1 MALLLYTNFKLFM
14 NRNLILGIACLLAV
28 SFLNAQEETP
38 ATPTNWPHLDLQDDG
53 YPGMSTYKAYSQL
66 LEGKASQTVVV
77 AIIDSGVDAE
87 HEDLA
92 EVMWV
97 NEDEIPG
104 NGIDDDN
111 NGYIDDIHGWNFIGG
126 ANGESVNGENL
137 EIIRLYRQLKERFEG
152 ADVSKL
158 SKSARRDYET
168 YKEYEEII
176 ENKRNDLQPNVMLYS
191 RTLDMMDALI
201 EEIGKEPADIKLADV
216 DKYKEAEG
224 NVGKAAQ
231 FMSGIMSK
239 GESFDG
245 VYEQVDGAAHYFN
258 DSYNYNWNPDFDA
271 REIVGDNPAD
281 LDDRNYG
288 NNDVEGP
295 DALHGTHVAGIVAA
309 VRGNDIGM
317 DGVADNVR
325 IMSVRAVPN
334 GDERDKD
341 VANAIRY
348 AVDNGATIINMSF
361 GKGYSPYKDAVDAAV
376 RYAMSKDVI
385 LVHAAG
391 NDGKENQFDNNYP
404 NDKFDRRGLFRPK
417 YAENWIEVG
426 AATPHYDET
435 LTASFSNWSA
445 DKVDVFAPGTE
456 IYATVPDD
464 KYQNLQ
470 GTSMAA
476 PMVAGLAA
484 TLRSYFPDLTA
495 GQIKQIIMDSSV
507 KPDQLVR
514 VPGSDDDSKEQLSE
528 LSVAGGLAN
537 TYRAIQMAMN
547 TQGRKK
553 KAPSRDTALI
563 PRA

>member
-1 MALLLYTNFKLFM
+1 MKF
-14 NRNLILGIACLLAV
+14 NLILGMLLV
-28 SFLNAQEETP
+28 FGCSLLNAQDEKPTP
-38 ATPTNWPHLDLQDDG
+38 KDWPHMDLAEDG
-53 YPGMSTYKAYSQL
+53 YPGMSTTKAYREILS
-66 LEGKASQTVVV
+66 GKTSQTVIV

-92 EVMWV
+92 DIMWV

-104 NGIDDDN
+104 NGIDDDK

-126 ANGESVNGENL
+126 KDGKNINAENL
-137 EIIRLYRQLKERFEG
+137 EIVRLYRKLHERFDG

-158 SKSARRDYET
+158 SKKARREYET

-176 ENKRNDLQPNVMLYS
+176 NEKREGMQPNVMLYT
-191 RTLDMMDALI
+191 RTLEMMDELI
-201 EEIGKEPADIKLADV
+201 EAIGKAPADIKLDDV
-216 DKYKEAEG
+216 KKHTEAEG

-231 FMSGIMSK
+231 FMSGILEK
-239 GESFDG
+239 GDSFDD
-245 VYEQVDGAAHYFN
+245 VYGQVKGAADYFN

-271 REIVGDNPAD
+271 RDIIGDNPAD
-281 LDDRNYG
+281 LNDRNYG

-295 DALHGTHVAGIVAA
+295 DAMHGTHVAGIVAA
-309 VRGNDIGM
+309 IRGNGIGM
-317 DGVADNVR
+317 DGVASNVR

-348 AVDNGATIINMSF
+348 AVDNGATVINMSF
-361 GKGYSPYKDAVDAAV
+361 GKGYSPYKEAVDAAV
-376 RYAMSKDVI
+376 RYAVSKDVI

-391 NDGKENQFDNNYP
+391 NDGKENDFENNFP
-404 NDKFDRRGLFRPK
+404 HDKFDRSGLFRPK
-417 YAENWIEVG
+417 YADTWIEVG
-426 AATPHYDET
+426 AMAASNDEN
-435 LTASFSNWSA
+435 LTAGFSNWSA
-445 DKVDVFAPGTE
+445 DKVDVFAPGVE

-464 KYQNLQ
+464 KYQDLQ

-495 GQIKQIIMDSSV
+495 EQVKQIIMDSSI
-507 KPDQLVR
+507 KPSFLVN
-514 VPGSDDDSKEQLSE
+514 VPGEDDKQVMLDK
-528 LSVAGGLAN
+528 LSVTGGVAN
-537 TYRAIQMAMN
+537 TLRAVQMAMN
-547 TQGRKK
+547 IQGDKK
-553 KAPSRDTALI
+553 KPAATRDTALV